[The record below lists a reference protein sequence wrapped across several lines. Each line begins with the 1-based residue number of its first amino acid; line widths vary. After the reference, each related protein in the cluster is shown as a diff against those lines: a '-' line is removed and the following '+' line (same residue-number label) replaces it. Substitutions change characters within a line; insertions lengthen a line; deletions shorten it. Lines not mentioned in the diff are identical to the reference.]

1 MKKLTVFIQK
11 WGAVLI
17 APVAIALATQT
28 ANAACAIWFHQPEVP
43 KGMEKFKK
51 QR

>member
-1 MKKLTVFIQK
+1 MKKLATFIQK

-17 APVAIALATQT
+17 APVAIALAAET
-28 ANAACAIWFHQPEVP
+28 ASTACAIWFHQPEMP